1 MAKALS
7 PLKLYR
13 KNFGKIERIVD
24 ISNLIEMQKE
34 SYRRFLQKDVPPEAR
49 SEYGLHGVFRSVF
62 PIRDFSGACS
72 LEFVEYGL
80 GDPKY
85 DVDECQQRGMT
96 FEVPMK
102 IRVRLVVYETGAEV
116 KSQTIRD
123 IKEQE
128 IYFGTLPL
136 MTENGTFIINGT
148 ERVVVSQLHRSP
160 GLFIDHDRA
169 KIHSSG
175 KIIYSARLIP
185 LRGSWIDFE
194 FDPKDILYVR
204 IDRRRKFPATI
215 LLKALGYSTEELLN
229 YFYKTE
235 RVFLEG
241 ASISR
246 PLVPELLQDKTTT
259 TDIPDPKTGEV
270 VVKKMKRLTPAL
282 LKKLERAGVTS
293 IPGAVSELVG
303 RVVAH
308 DILDPATGEP
318 LAKCNEALAEDKI
331 ALLQEKGI
339 KEIDLL
345 FIDGV
350 NVSPCLRNTLLR
362 RQDRQR
368 QGRHPG
374 DLPAAAPQQPTQ

>member
-1 MAKALS
+1 MANVLS

-34 SYRRFLQKDVPPEAR
+34 SYRRFLQKDLPPEAR
-49 SEYGLHGVFRSVF
+49 SEYGLHGVFKSVF
-62 PIRDFSGACS
+62 PIKDFSGACS

-102 IRVRLVVYETGAEV
+102 IRVRLVVYETGTEV
-116 KSQTIRD
+116 KSQTVRD

-229 YFYKTE
+229 FFYKTE
-235 RVFLEG
+235 RIG
-241 ASISR
+241 
-246 PLVPELLQDKTTT
+246 
-259 TDIPDPKTGEV
+259 
-270 VVKKMKRLTPAL
+270 
-282 LKKLERAGVTS
+282 
-293 IPGAVSELVG
+293 
-303 RVVAH
+303 
-308 DILDPATGEP
+308 
-318 LAKCNEALAEDKI
+318 LAEDGI
-331 ALLQEKGI
+331 HPAVGSGDFAGQDHHHRHPGPQERRGRGQEDEAADAGAAAKAG
-339 KEIDLL
+339 EGRGDRHSLGG
-345 FIDGV
+345 DGTGRPGGGPRHPGPGERRSHSDV
-350 NVSPCLRNTLLR
+350 QRGPGRGQDRPVAGEGHQGDRSAVHRRGQRQPVPAEHAVR
-362 RQDRQR
+362 RQDRQC

-374 DLPAAAPQQPTQ
+374 DLSAAAAQQPAQ